1 MKRQERSAQGTV
13 RAILGTWPGL
23 AVSEPECVSTWSVR
37 EGAVCR
43 RRQVNGPVSVKFM
56 VRNYTV
62 ADTWVS
68 LLCFFKYLQT
78 PYHEL
83 YLWWR
88 ATTLDTKLLGN
99 QGTLTESGG
108 LELETWP

>member
-1 MKRQERSAQGTV
+1 
-13 RAILGTWPGL
+13 
-23 AVSEPECVSTWSVR
+23 
-37 EGAVCR
+37 
-43 RRQVNGPVSVKFM
+43 M

-68 LLCFFKYLQT
+68 LLCSFKDLQT

-88 ATTLDTKLLGN
+88 ATTLDTKLPGN
-99 QGTLTESGG
+99 QGTLTESGV
-108 LELETWP
+108 WN